1 MNARLVTW
9 TVLALCSLALL
20 YGCYLVLQSFFSE
33 LFLALILT
41 IVFYPVYEWVARK
54 TGSPNLSAWIC
65 TLATALLFLLPV
77 SAVGV
82 AMIREMSHATAAVS
96 AAIGPSGHLQWFD
109 EAIALISAQVGWDPD
124 QTRSF
129 LQDRLRGFSS
139 SLVSNAVSSIQG
151 LGSWVFSSITTLVTM
166 FFLFSSGSTLLRHSK
181 HWVPLPPH
189 MIDSLLAETRQLM
202 FANVYGVLAVAFA
215 QGALT
220 SIGFWFFGLPSAIF
234 WGAIAALFSVVP
246 VVGAGLVW
254 LPAVLYLAST
264 GDFTKAG
271 ILLAWGVLVI
281 SMADNIIRPI
291 VLSEGSQ
298 MHTGVMFFALL
309 GGIEAFG
316 LIGVFAGP
324 IVFSLAIAFIK
335 LLRESSSALG
345 LKSEEESSVS

>member
-9 TVLALCSLALL
+9 LVLAVCSLLLL

-33 LFLALILT
+33 LFLALVLT
-41 IVFYPVYEWVARK
+41 IVFYPAYEWVARK
-54 TGSPNLSAWIC
+54 TASPILSAWIC
-65 TLATALLFLLPV
+65 TLATTLLFLLPV

-82 AMIREMSHATAAVS
+82 AIVREMSHATATVS
-96 AAIGPSGHLQWFD
+96 AAIGPAGHLEWFD
-109 EAIALISAQVGWDPD
+109 QTVIFISSQVGWEPD
-124 QTRSF
+124 QTKLF
-129 LQDRLRGFSS
+129 LQDRLSGFSAN
-139 SLVSNAVSSIQG
+139 LVSNAFKSIQG
-151 LGSWVFSSITTLVTM
+151 FGSWVLSSITTLVTM
-166 FFLFSSGSTLLRHSK
+166 YFLFCTGSTLVRHSK
-181 HWVPLPPH
+181 NWVPLPPH
-189 MIDSLLAETRQLM
+189 MVDSLFAETRQLM
-202 FANVYGVLAVAFA
+202 FANVYGVLAVALA
-215 QGALT
+215 QGSLT
-220 SIGFWFFGLPSAIF
+220 SIGFWFCGLPSVIF

-281 SMADNIIRPI
+281 SLADNVIRPI
-291 VLSEGSQ
+291 VLSEGCQ

-324 IVFSLAIAFIK
+324 IVFSLAIAFMK
-335 LLRESSSALG
+335 LLRESSRSLG
-345 LKSEEESSVS
+345 LKSEEESLA